1 MSTTEPI
8 RNKQDLKQFM
18 DFYRVTQPNPRN
30 YALILFGLY
39 TALRISDILTLKWDM
54 IYDFDNNFFLEHLY
68 IQEKKTGKTN
78 VIALNNHL
86 KSALQLHF
94 QTQLPQTG
102 DYIFTK
108 RTDHTKPLNRSQA
121 FRIVKRAAETA
132 THSQNISCHSLR
144 KTFGYH
150 AWKQGTPPALLMDIY
165 NHSAYDITKRYL
177 GIHQDERDSIF
188 TGIDFQLQIDTKKNF
203 ENC

>member
-94 QTQLPQTG
+94 QTQAT
-102 DYIFTK
+102 IF
-108 RTDHTKPLNRSQA
+108 
-121 FRIVKRAAETA
+121 
-132 THSQNISCHSLR
+132 SQNEQTIQNR
-144 KTFGYH
+144 
-150 AWKQGTPPALLMDIY
+150 
-165 NHSAYDITKRYL
+165 
-177 GIHQDERDSIF
+177 
-188 TGIDFQLQIDTKKNF
+188 
-203 ENC
+203 